1 MQESVQLN
9 WNGFSD
15 KRTSALQQLREAE
28 FLTDVTLV
36 CDDETMPA
44 HAVVL
49 STASPLLARLLLHA
63 TPAHPALL
71 FLRGATQAQLAALTQ
86 FCYTGECAV
95 PLQELQLFLQLG
107 RDLQLTGL
115 EDNIKEFDQIQP
127 IFEGNSEKTI
137 ASYFQKKDVKDS
149 KLLQPQVKLDILAK
163 LEASST
169 KEEVFSDKETSKQM
183 KSRGTQKIA
192 MPKHVI
198 RTSSGKYSRC
208 ITMFSDVPEGGI
220 KAIPGSMAEIE
231 WNTKITSHMVKTDG
245 IIRCTH
251 CEYESRVKGYIK
263 EHVETHIR
271 GYYFPCLRCCKWAP
285 SKRFLRHHIRACKG
299 DE

>member
-1 MQESVQLN
+1 MHESVQLN

-15 KRTSALQQLREAE
+15 KRTSALQKLREAE

-49 STASPLLARLLLHA
+49 STASPLLARLLLYA

-71 FLRGATQAQLAALTQ
+71 FLRGATPAQLVALTQ

-95 PLQELQLFLQLG
+95 PLQQLQPFLQLG

-127 IFEGNSEKTI
+127 ILEGKSEKTVT
-137 ASYFQKKDVKDS
+137 SSLQKQDVKDT
-149 KLLQPQVKLDILAK
+149 LLQLQVKLDIPAES
-163 LEASST
+163 EASSK
-169 KEEVFSDKETSKQM
+169 KEEVFSDKETGKLNS
-183 KSRGTQKIA
+183 SGTQKVA
-192 MPKHVI
+192 MTKHVI
-198 RTSSGKYSRC
+198 RSSSGKYSRC
-208 ITMFSDVPEGGI
+208 IAMFSDVPEGGI
-220 KAIPGSMAEIE
+220 KVTPGSMAEIE

-271 GYYFPCLRCCKWAP
+271 GYYFPCPRCCRWAP

-299 DE
+299 DEY